1 VRSDLL
7 IRFRALF
14 RRDAV
19 EVELDDE
26 LRFHFEKQVEKY
38 VASGLPRAE
47 AARRARLEFGGTDA
61 VKEECR
67 EARGV
72 HFLEVLA
79 QDIRYSLRLLTK
91 HWKLAAIATLSLAVA
106 MALSVLG
113 LSVANGV
120 LLRPPYAAAPQQLVT
135 IYTSTP
141 AAEFEDVSYPDYK
154 YYRDH
159 NRSFSGL
166 AAAPNAVSKIRLV
179 HGGRDEMGTSE
190 QVSDNYFAVMGIR
203 PFLGRMFTPGD
214 DDKRASEVV
223 LTYSCWKRWGGDP
236 HIVGETVML
245 GHEPF
250 TIAGVA
256 PKDFTG
262 IVFGFNADVIVN
274 MGMGAAS
281 AEELQKFNDR
291 NNRWLF
297 LVGRLSPGVSAKH
310 AAANLRA
317 LSAQLAADYP
327 AADKDRVAQLTSTT
341 VLPPD
346 ARSTGKLISG
356 VLVAVVLLVL
366 LIACANV
373 ANLLLGLATGRRQE
387 ILIRSA
393 LGATRSRLI
402 RQLLTESLILCAA
415 GGAIGFVLAAAV
427 LARFS
432 HFSTSLP
439 VFGGFDFATNFQTD
453 GTVLAMTLA
462 IILIASVATG
472 LAPALYSAEPNVA
485 GALSGE
491 AVVGGTRKNLARNA
505 LVVVQIAVCT
515 LVIAGVGMFL
525 RSLHN
530 LRQVNT
536 GLSSRRLVAAQINFR
551 ADGFSQAET
560 EKLYQRL
567 DQGTAQL
574 YGVEA
579 HTLAVDF
586 PLMDETWPA
595 SEIAILNAKDAAH
608 QHEQIPGT
616 VVDGNYFQT
625 LGIPLIAG
633 RTFTA
638 ADTKERGEVL
648 IINQTMARTYWPG
661 ENPGEDPS
669 YDAVGKVVHLK
680 DDDRDATVVG
690 VVADSK
696 YNTLDEAAHPVIYYA
711 LSQHYQPGLALI
723 VRTSGDP
730 RLWKQPLE
738 EMVRGLHLHVDV
750 PPFTLDDVMR
760 FTLLIPLLTL
770 SAVVAA
776 GLLALLLA
784 ILGLYGA
791 IFYSVNERRREIGI
805 RVALGASPAH
815 LIEMFLRQ
823 TAIVAS
829 VGVAVGLILGI
840 VATSVFKSQFFQ
852 ISTVE
857 LHVLIP
863 VAAAMMLLA
872 LAICYAAARP
882 WIRVSPL
889 DAVRHN

>member
-1 VRSDLL
+1 MFADLRTRL
-7 IRFRALF
+7 RALF

-26 LRFHFEKQVEKY
+26 LRFHFEKQVQKY
-38 VASGLPRAE
+38 VTSGLPRAE
-47 AARRARLEFGGTDA
+47 AMRRARLEFGGTDA

-72 HFLEVLA
+72 HFLEIAA
-79 QDIRYSLRLLTK
+79 QDIRYSLRLLGK
-91 HWKLAAIATLSLAVA
+91 NWKLAAIATLSLAVA

-120 LLRPPYAAAPQQLVT
+120 LLRPPYAADPQQLVT

-166 AAAPNAVSKIRLV
+166 AAAPNGVSKIRLV
-179 HGGRDEMGTSE
+179 HRGRDEMGTSE

-203 PFLGRMFTPGD
+203 PFLGRVFAPGD

-223 LTYSCWKRWGGDP
+223 LTYSCWKRWGADP
-236 HIVGETVML
+236 RIVGETVML

-262 IVFGFNADVIVN
+262 IVFGFNVDVIVN

-281 AEELQKFNDR
+281 AEELQNFNDG

-310 AAANLRA
+310 ATADLRA
-317 LSAQLAADYP
+317 LSAQLASDYP
-327 AADKDRVAQLTSTT
+327 AADKDRVALLTSTT

-356 VLVAVVLLVL
+356 VLVAVVLMVL

-373 ANLLLGLATGRRQE
+373 ANLLLGLATGRKQE

-393 LGATRSRLI
+393 LGATRGRLI
-402 RQLLTESLILCAA
+402 RQLLTESLILCTM
-415 GGAIGFVLAAAV
+415 GGAVGFLLAAVV

-439 VFGGFDFATNFQTD
+439 VFGGFDFATNFQVN
-453 GTVLAMTLA
+453 GTVAAMTLA
-462 IILIASVATG
+462 IILAASVATG
-472 LAPALYSAEPNVA
+472 LAPALYSSEPNVA

-515 LVIAGVGMFL
+515 LVIAGVGVFL

-530 LRQVNT
+530 LREVNT
-536 GLSSRRLVAAQINFR
+536 GLSSRRLVAALVNFQ
-551 ADGFSQAET
+551 ADGFRQAEA

-574 YGVEA
+574 YGVES

-586 PLMDETWPA
+586 PLMDSAWPA
-595 SEIAILNAKDAAH
+595 SEIAILNANDAAH

-633 RTFTA
+633 HTFTA
-638 ADTKERGEVL
+638 ADTKERPEV
-648 IINQTMARTYWPG
+648 IVINRTMAQTYWPG
-661 ENPGEDPS
+661 DDS
-669 YDAVGKVVHLK
+669 SQDAVGKTVHLK

-696 YNTLDEAAHPVIYYA
+696 YNTLDEVAHPVIYYA

-723 VRTSGDP
+723 VRTNGDP

-750 PPFTLDDVMR
+750 PPFTLDDVMH

-770 SAVVAA
+770 SVVVAA
-776 GLLALLLA
+776 GMLALLLA

-823 TAIVAS
+823 TAMVAG
-829 VGVAVGLILGI
+829 VGVSVGLILGI
-840 VATSVFKSQFFQ
+840 VATSVFQSQFFQ

-872 LAICYAAARP
+872 LGICYAAGRP